1 MEAQQGER
9 TSQGGVRRLRP
20 PLGDPSRALG
30 ISVFQTAHCAE
41 EVLAP
46 TFYHGGVVR
55 WIPVPEGPCLGGG
68 LRS

>member
-20 PLGDPSRALG
+20 LLEDPSRALG
-30 ISVFQTAHCAE
+30 ILVCQTARCGGE
-41 EVLAP
+41 ILAP

-55 WIPVPEGPCLGGG
+55 WIPVPEGPCLEGG